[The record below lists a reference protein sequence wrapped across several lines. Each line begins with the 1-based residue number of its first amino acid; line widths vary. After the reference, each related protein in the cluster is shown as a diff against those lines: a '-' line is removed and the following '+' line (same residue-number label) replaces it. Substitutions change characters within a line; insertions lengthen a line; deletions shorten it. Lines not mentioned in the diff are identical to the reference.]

1 MYLWSV
7 RVGAWRC
14 GAPVPGRV
22 RSVAARVQSQFR
34 ELRRL
39 AKRVTVRRLR
49 PILEEN
55 IRTRTDFTR
64 PPTQH
69 NTFKVKVVD
78 PEGVAAGQPTAVT
91 RHCPRYYFSIKVRD
105 CQSWWPLSRLSITH
119 F

>member
-1 MYLWSV
+1 MYLCL
-7 RVGAWRC
+7 RVGGGVVRRWSA
-14 GAPVPGRV
+14 
-22 RSVAARVQSQFR
+22 RSVAARVRSQFR
-34 ELRRL
+34 ELRRE

-78 PEGVAAGQPTAVT
+78 PEGVAAASQQP
-91 RHCPRYYFSIKVRD
+91 
-105 CQSWWPLSRLSITH
+105 
-119 F
+119 